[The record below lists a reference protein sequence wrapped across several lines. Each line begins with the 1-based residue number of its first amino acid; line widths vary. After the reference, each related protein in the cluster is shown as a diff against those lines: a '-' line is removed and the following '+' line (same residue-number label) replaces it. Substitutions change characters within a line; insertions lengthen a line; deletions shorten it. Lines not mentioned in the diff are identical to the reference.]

1 MKRREGAF
9 REGFT
14 TGSAATAA
22 SVAALHRLL
31 HGHNLELVDIPVPP
45 GAVKDTRLH
54 IPVAE
59 TRILADNTALSAVI
73 KDGGDDPD
81 ATHQAR
87 IEAIVHCTPGASGI
101 AVRLDG
107 GEGVG
112 RVTLPG
118 LPVPVGEAAINPGP
132 RAQIERAIR
141 EVCEQAR
148 FSGTIDITLK
158 VPEGTRFARHTLNSR
173 LGIVDGISILGT
185 QGTVRPYSHEAW
197 RQTIVQE
204 LNTARALGYAHIALS
219 SGRRSERLL
228 MEALGWPEHC
238 FVQAADFIGFAVQEA
253 AAKGFTCIVWGGFFG
268 KLLKISQGHSFT
280 HARATRADF
289 ASLAAQCKEH
299 ALKSAIVEAIT
310 NANTAAQA
318 LEAMLDDPAAPKVLL
333 ELTANAL
340 TVLRQCA
347 GSEPGPEMS
356 AHLFHL
362 DGTQLVRI

>member
-1 MKRREGAF
+1 MKHRDGAF

-22 SVAALHRLL
+22 SIAALYRLL
-31 HGHNLELVDIPVPP
+31 HGRGLEFADIPVPP
-45 GAVKDTRLH
+45 GAVKDSRLR

-59 TRILADNTALSAVI
+59 THILTDGVALSAVF

-87 IEAIVHCTPGASGI
+87 IEALVRCVPEASGLVI
-101 AVRLDG
+101 RLDG
-107 GEGVG
+107 GTGVG

-141 EVCEQAR
+141 EICTQAG
-148 FSGTIDITLK
+148 FSGTIDITLR
-158 VPEGTRFARHTLNSR
+158 VPEGVRLARHTLNAR

-204 LNTARALGYAHIALS
+204 LNTARALGYTRIVLS

-228 MEALGWPEHC
+228 MEALGWPEQC
-238 FVQAADFIGFAVQEA
+238 FVQAADFIGFAMQEA
-253 AAKGFTCIVWGGFFG
+253 VAKGFTRIVWGGFFG
-268 KLLKISQGHSFT
+268 KLLKIAQGHTFT
-280 HARATRADF
+280 HARATQADF
-289 ASLAAQCKEH
+289 TALAAKCSAY
-299 ALKSAIVEAIT
+299 ALDNSIVEAVT
-310 NANTAAQA
+310 TANTAAQA
-318 LEAMLDDPAAPKVLL
+318 LDIMLDDPAAHDVLL

-340 TVLRQCA
+340 KVLRECA
-347 GSEPGPEMS
+347 GPDACPEMS
-356 AHLFHL
+356 AYLFHL
-362 DGTQLVRI
+362 DGTHLVRI